1 MNTVLWAIFT
11 TLCFISNL
19 QIGPISKS
27 ACPWLQILMPMACQ
41 EFIVDRKRRGRRER
55 RKGTEFLVIRV
66 RIKNRVKNKNKNPI
80 NWFSG
85 NQSTWRKPL

>member
-1 MNTVLWAIFT
+1 
-11 TLCFISNL
+11 
-19 QIGPISKS
+19 
-27 ACPWLQILMPMACQ
+27 MACQ